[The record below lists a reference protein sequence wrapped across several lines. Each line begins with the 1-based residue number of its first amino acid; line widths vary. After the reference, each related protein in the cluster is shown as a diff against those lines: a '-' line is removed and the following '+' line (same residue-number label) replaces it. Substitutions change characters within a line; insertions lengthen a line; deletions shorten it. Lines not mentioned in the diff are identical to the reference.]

1 MDGRRWSMG
10 IFIIMK
16 FDKGGGLCYYFS
28 IICSFQFNREI
39 NALYE
44 SMILLIGKHG

>member
-1 MDGRRWSMG
+1 MDEVYEFLCG
-10 IFIIMK
+10 IK
-16 FDKGGGLCYYFS
+16 FDKIGGLCYYFS

-44 SMILLIGKHG
+44 SMIFVDWIEWMI